1 MLYKRKLNLT
11 QLIKKKSFFLFGPRS
26 TGKTTLIH
34 QSFPKAKI
42 YDLLDPKVYK
52 KLIKRPE
59 LLEEESN
66 NQLTIIDEIQ
76 KIPSLLDEV
85 HRLIYK
91 GKQKFLLT
99 GSSARKLKKKN
110 VNLLAGRAWQ
120 TALFP
125 LTYSEIPQFKLTQYL
140 NRGGLPHIY
149 NSPHYK
155 EELEAYI
162 DLYLKEEIK
171 NEALTRN
178 VQAFSEFLDLIAL
191 SNGQEINYE
200 SFSKDLQI
208 SPSTLKNYIEI
219 LDDTLIGFKLPGY
232 MKTKKRKAIS
242 RSKYY
247 LFDIGVTNSLCHRGV
262 VKKRGELFGKLFE
275 HFIILE
281 IRSFLSYFRKNLS
294 LNYWR
299 STSQMKVDLVI
310 GGKIAIEI
318 KAVQLVQDKHLRGIR
333 ALKEEK
339 LMKKHLVISLDE
351 KTRKTKDN
359 IEILPW
365 ANFLNQ
371 LWRGR
376 IL

>member
-1 MLYKRKLNLT
+1 M
-11 QLIKKKSFFLFGPRS
+11 
-26 TGKTTLIH
+26 
-34 QSFPKAKI
+34 
-42 YDLLDPKVYK
+42 
-52 KLIKRPE
+52 
-59 LLEEESN
+59 LEEESN
-66 NQLTIIDEIQ
+66 NQLIIIDEIQ

-99 GSSARKLKKKN
+99 GSSARKLKSKN

-125 LTYSEIPQFKLTQYL
+125 LTYSEIPQFNLKQYL
-140 NRGGLPHIY
+140 NQGGLPHIY
-149 NSPHYK
+149 NSPQYK

-208 SPSTLKNYIEI
+208 SPSTLKNYMEI

-232 MKTKKRKAIS
+232 VKTKRRKAIS

-262 VKKRGELFGKLFE
+262 ITKRGELFGKSFE

-281 IRSFLSYFRKNLS
+281 IRAFLSYFRKNLS
-294 LNYWR
+294 FNYWR
-299 STSQMKVDLVI
+299 STSQMEVDLVI
-310 GGKIAIEI
+310 GGKTAIEI

-351 KTRKTKDN
+351 NIRKTKDN
-359 IEILPW
+359 IDIFPW
-365 ANFLNQ
+365 DYFLDQ
-371 LWRGR
+371 LWKGR